1 MPVGK
6 GVDGP
11 VELQPQREPWRIAA
25 RQGPLDEISHKVAGH
40 DLRIVPGE
48 CQMGKDVHGVPST
61 GRSAGGTP
69 GATRRPS
76 RGEVAHVGSGL
87 GGMQC
92 LIDVGNDVGHIL
104 DADGKADE
112 IRRYPGRETLFI
124 GELLVRG

>member
-11 VELQPQREPWRIAA
+11 VELQTQREPLWIAT
-25 RQGPLDEISHKVAGH
+25 RQGPLDEVSHKVAGH

-48 CQMGKDVHGVPST
+48 CQMGKDVHGAPSA
-61 GRSAGGTP
+61 GESAGGTQET
-69 GATRRPS
+69 ARRPS
-76 RGEVAHVGSGL
+76 RGGVAHVGSGL
-87 GGMQC
+87 GGMQG

-112 IRRYPGRETLFI
+112 IRRHPG
-124 GELLVRG
+124 